1 MKPWLRK
8 LGFALHVVV
17 SVSWVGAVGAF
28 LALAAASLSKDAEL
42 AKAAYLAMEV
52 VGRAVLLPLS
62 GAALVSG
69 IVQSLGTQWGLFRYY
84 WVTVKLVLTIVAAVG
99 LLMHQS
105 TAIAE
110 AARLAVTSGS
120 GFADHD
126 RLRELSVQ
134 LFADASLGIVLL
146 AAISAIA
153 IYKPWGLVGRITGG
167 FRLFLAAIAALVAA
181 FIALH
186 LSGRSPHQHHH

>member
-120 GFADHD
+120 GFADHG
-126 RLRELSVQ
+126 RLGELSVQ